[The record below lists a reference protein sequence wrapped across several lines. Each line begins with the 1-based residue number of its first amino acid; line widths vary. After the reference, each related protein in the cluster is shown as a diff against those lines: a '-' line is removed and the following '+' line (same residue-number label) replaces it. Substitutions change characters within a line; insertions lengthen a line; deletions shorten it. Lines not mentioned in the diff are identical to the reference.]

1 MEEKKRDQKNVS
13 NQCKYQKNEKKTK
26 QKNVDKKV
34 QSNGEAHLFVE
45 KVPMQS
51 ETMESI
57 LWIQV
62 IQFLQDF

>member
-1 MEEKKRDQKNVS
+1 MEETKKETKRIYQINANTKKTGEKKIKHKNVG
-13 NQCKYQKNEKKTK
+13 
-26 QKNVDKKV
+26 KKV

-57 LWIQV
+57 LWIQ
-62 IQFLQDF
+62 II